1 MTTKSYW
8 QMYISLV
15 IRQRQIIMTSYHYK
29 ICLFLS
35 LVWIWSSR
43 NVCAVKV
50 FTVITARLF
59 HIAKDMWEFH
69 EQKPHS
75 LDSLEN
81 HNTTKST
88 CKEIMLFFLL
98 TVNTGNNP

>member
-1 MTTKSYW
+1 MTTKSHW

-35 LVWIWSSR
+35 LVCSIR

-59 HIAKDMWEFH
+59 HKAKDMWEFH

-75 LDSLEN
+75 LGSLEN
-81 HNTTKST
+81 HNTTRST
-88 CKEIMLFFLL
+88 CKEIMLFFL
-98 TVNTGNNP
+98 